1 MKSILKFSVLFWT
14 LGLAFQISCLKE
26 PSMDAIPVTLPKIP
40 ATTPYTCDLAVRPLI
55 NTQLIP
61 IGTLSQRRNGFT
73 IASSGDK
80 VLFAGG
86 FDPSSGEPSSRVDIF
101 DISSQNWSTAA
112 LSVPRYDIATAS
124 VGYKVFF
131 AGGYNGDDIL
141 GKTYSTVDIYDASNN
156 TWSVESMSRPMGGRA
171 AVVLENKIFLAGGN
185 QCSGIPCTANF
196 PFIIDIFDPGSN
208 AWSSTQLS
216 EGREGLSAVSAGD
229 KIYFAGG
236 LTGNLINTHKI
247 DIYNGKS
254 ATWSYGALTQA
265 RGNMASI
272 SIGNKII
279 FAGGSVNYNPNSNR
293 VEIIDAN
300 TQTVSI
306 GCLFQPNAWFQAV
319 IKKDWVIFFTSPEW
333 VPNVKD
339 KFDIYDTSTNTWSIG
354 VLNQNITGAGII
366 SVNNTIYVAG
376 GYVNGVLSN
385 QVWKLEF

>member
-1 MKSILKFSVLFWT
+1 MKSIFKFSVLFCAM
-14 LGLAFQISCLKE
+14 GLAFQISCLKDT
-26 PSMDAIPVTLPKIP
+26 SMDAIKGKVPTNS

-61 IGTLSQRRNGFT
+61 IGTLSQRRNGFV
-73 IASSGDK
+73 IASSGNK
-80 VLFAGG
+80 ILFAGG

-101 DISSQNWSTAA
+101 DISSQNWSTAV
-112 LSVPRYDIATAS
+112 LSVPRYDIATAT

-141 GKTYSTVDIYDASNN
+141 GKTYSTVDIYDASAN
-156 TWSVESMSRPMGGRA
+156 TWSVESMSRPVGGRA
-171 AVVLENKIFLAGGN
+171 AAVLNNKIFLAGGDE
-185 QCSGIPCTANF
+185 CSGSPCF
-196 PFIIDIFDPGSN
+196 PSFPSIIDIFDPGSYS
-208 AWSSTQLS
+208 WSTIQLS
-216 EGREGLSAVSAGD
+216 EGREGLSAVASGD

-236 LTGNLINTHKI
+236 LAGNGINTNKI
-247 DIYNGKS
+247 DIYDGKS
-254 ATWSYGALTQA
+254 ATWSYDTLTQA

-279 FAGGSVNYNPNSNR
+279 FAGGSVQYNPNSNR

-306 GCLFQPNAWFQAV
+306 GCLFQPNAWFKAV
-319 IKKDWVIFFTSPEW
+319 LKKNWVIFFTSPEW
-333 VPNVKD
+333 VPNQKD

-354 VLNQNITGAGII
+354 VLNQNIAGAGII

-376 GYVNGVLSN
+376 GYVNGELSN